1 MFEALKPDIG
11 CLEPDGEQGTCCMA
25 TQPNQD
31 STLIWRKSSA
41 SGGNSSC
48 VEVAKP
54 ASLVL
59 IRDSRNRSG
68 TVLKLSCAQ
77 WRSLVQRIRDG
88 EAVLAALT
96 STDS

>member
-1 MFEALKPDIG
+1 
-11 CLEPDGEQGTCCMA
+11 MA

-31 STLIWRKSSA
+31 STLVWRKSSA
-41 SGGNSSC
+41 SGGTGNC
-48 VEVAKP
+48 VEVAKS
-54 ASLVL
+54 ASSVL

-88 EAVLAALT
+88 KTV
-96 STDS
+96 